1 MIATRSRADDWWCSV
16 WLLWMSRWLCWRA
29 RNFSKRLAGWLEF
42 VFDRLWIFLF
52 SFSFAAVVQRI
63 WGIIDDWE
71 DVCARIRRELE
82 IVAVLFYWQGLLSR
96 SNFILFEKFCCHYF
110 REFFRIWYFDTFIPL
125 ITLCTAVQQY
135 WLVSKIR
142 FSKIL
147 QRPFFEITI
156 KRHYFAEQRHSLRYS
171 RRSHDFPL

>member
-1 MIATRSRADDWWCSV
+1 MIVLTGTEFFEAIG
-16 WLLWMSRWLCWRA
+16 
-29 RNFSKRLAGWLEF
+29 RLARVRFRSVVDFSVFFFFRGCCTADLRDNWWLGGC
-42 VFDRLWIFLF
+42 L
-52 SFSFAAVVQRI
+52 
-63 WGIIDDWE
+63 
-71 DVCARIRRELE
+71 RIRRELE

>member
-1 MIATRSRADDWWCSV
+1 MIVLTGTEFFEAIG
-16 WLLWMSRWLCWRA
+16 
-29 RNFSKRLAGWLEF
+29 RLARVRFRSVVDFSVFFFFRGCCTADLRDNWWLGGCLRANQE
-42 VFDRLWIFLF
+42 
-52 SFSFAAVVQRI
+52 
-63 WGIIDDWE
+63 GIGNR
-71 DVCARIRRELE
+71 C
-82 IVAVLFYWQGLLSR
+82 G
-96 SNFILFEKFCCHYF
+96 FILLARLALAFKFYITW
-110 REFFRIWYFDTFIPL
+110 EIFRIWYFDTFIPL

-147 QRPFFEITI
+147 QRSFFEITI